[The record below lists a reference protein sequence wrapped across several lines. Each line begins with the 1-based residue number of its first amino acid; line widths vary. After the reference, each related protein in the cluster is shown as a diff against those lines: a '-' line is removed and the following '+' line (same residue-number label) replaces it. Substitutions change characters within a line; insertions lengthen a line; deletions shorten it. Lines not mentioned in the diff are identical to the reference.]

1 MLEMR
6 DIDDLDAKILD
17 GILEPPI
24 WAQVKPYYKC
34 VVLAINFSTME

>member
-17 GILEPPI
+17 GILEPI
-24 WAQVKPYYKC
+24 CELKLNYV
-34 VVLAINFSTME
+34 INALY